1 MLRGGKIFSRR
12 TVKDPELSTDPY
24 LVSVVH
30 EVRKDGAVRAAAQL
44 NVSPAIQ
51 GSKVL
56 CRRTQL
62 LTGRS

>member
-1 MLRGGKIFSRR
+1 MLRGGKIFSRG
-12 TVKDPELSTDPY
+12 TVKGPEQSLDPY

-30 EVRKDGAVRAAAQL
+30 EVRKDGGVRASAQL
-44 NVSPAIQ
+44 NVSPDIRH
-51 GSKVL
+51 SKVL